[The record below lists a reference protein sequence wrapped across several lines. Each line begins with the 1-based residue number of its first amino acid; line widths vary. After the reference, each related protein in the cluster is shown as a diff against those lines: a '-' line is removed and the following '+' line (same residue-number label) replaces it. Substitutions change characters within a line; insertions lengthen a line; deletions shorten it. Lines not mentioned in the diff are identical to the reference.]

1 MSDLLSFL
9 ALIAIIAYPF
19 ITIIVAIESVTEW
32 THSYGQSD
40 RRDSARAVLASP
52 LWPLTA
58 AYAAA
63 CIIRD
68 ALPNRKETA

>member
-1 MSDLLSFL
+1 MNDLLTLL
-9 ALIAIIAYPF
+9 ALIAMIAYPI
-19 ITIIVAIESVTEW
+19 ITIFVVAENISEW
-32 THSYGQSD
+32 GHSYGLQG

-58 AYAAA
+58 VRVAA

-68 ALPNRKETA
+68 ALPNRKDAA